1 MLKDSEAFS
10 GFSVDDIGK
19 AQAFYGDTLG
29 IETSM
34 ERAGL
39 ALRIPGRRPVFIYPK
54 PNHEPASYTVLNFP
68 VPDIDAAVDR
78 MTAAGISFE
87 HYGEGF
93 GQDEKGISRDPR
105 GPKIAWFKD
114 PAGNIL
120 SVLEDTGSQ
129 A

>member
-10 GFSVDDIGK
+10 GYSVNDLD
-19 AQAFYGDTLG
+19 AARRFYGDTLG

-34 ERAGL
+34 EEAGL
-39 ALRIPGRRPVFIYPK
+39 ALRIPGRRPVFVYPK
-54 PNHEPASYTVLNFP
+54 DNHEPASFTVLNFP
-68 VPDIDAAVDR
+68 VPDIDAAVDALA
-78 MTAAGISFE
+78 AAGVAME
-87 HYGEGF
+87 HYGEGL

-120 SVLEDTGSQ
+120 SVIEDSGPQ

>member
-10 GFSVDDIGK
+10 GYSVDDLDK
-19 AQAFYGDTLG
+19 ARDFYDGTLG

-34 ERAGL
+34 EAAGL
-39 ALRIPGRRPVFIYPK
+39 ALHIPGGRPVFIYPK
-54 PNHEPASYTVLNFP
+54 PNHEPASFTVLNFP
-68 VPDIDAAVDR
+68 VADIDAAVDQLV
-78 MTAAGISFE
+78 AAGIAFE

-93 GQDEKGISRDPR
+93 GQDAKGISRDER

-120 SVLEDTGSQ
+120 SVIEDTGPQ
-129 A
+129 P

>member
-1 MLKDSEAFS
+1 MLKDSDAFS
-10 GFSVDDIGK
+10 GYSVNDLDK
-19 AQAFYGDTLG
+19 ARDFYGDTLG

-34 ERAGL
+34 EDAGL

-54 PNHEPASYTVLNFP
+54 DNHEAATFTVLNFP
-68 VPDIDAAVDR
+68 VADIDAAVDQLS
-78 MTAAGISFE
+78 AAGVQFE
-87 HYGEGF
+87 HYGEGL

-120 SVLEDTGSQ
+120 SVIEDTGPQ

>member
-10 GFSVDDIGK
+10 GFSVDDLEK
-19 AQAFYGDTLG
+19 ARHFYADTLG

-34 ERAGL
+34 ESEGL

-54 PNHEPASYTVLNFP
+54 PNHEPATFTVLNFP
-68 VPDIDAAVDR
+68 VADIDATVDR
-78 MTAAGISFE
+78 MTAAGIAFE

-120 SVLEDTGSQ
+120 SVLEGAGSQ